1 MLNILLQ
8 EDSTVLFSIPVNNI
22 IENLENE
29 TRKLYSIIHDQDLI
43 EVPVIN
49 KSKHEHFEEYYTE
62 ETKNIVANLYKED
75 ITLYKEILNAQ
86 NIECI

>member
-1 MLNILLQ
+1 MIHGQ
-8 EDSTVLFSIPVNNI
+8 E
-22 IENLENE
+22 
-29 TRKLYSIIHDQDLI
+29 LI

-86 NIECI
+86 NI